1 MNAQLEIL
9 NTQIIELNELTA
21 EFKDTEENSVLAYS
35 LRKKITELQKS
46 VDNRLTFIK
55 NNINN

>member
-1 MNAQLEIL
+1 MTTQIEIL
-9 NTQIIELNELTA
+9 NAQIIELNELTA
-21 EFKDTEENSVLAYS
+21 EFKNTEENSVLAYT

-46 VDNRLTFIK
+46 VDNRLNFIK